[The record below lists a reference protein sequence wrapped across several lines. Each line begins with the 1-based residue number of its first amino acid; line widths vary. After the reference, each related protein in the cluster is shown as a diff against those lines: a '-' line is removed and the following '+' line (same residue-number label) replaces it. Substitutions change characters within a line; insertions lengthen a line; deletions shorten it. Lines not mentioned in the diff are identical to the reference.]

1 MRTQSP
7 VIPVPR
13 KIHSTGNAN
22 RNPVVLVFGEYKKV
36 NHLKASEAEA
46 NIYIILSHNETF
58 MYALTSAKV
67 GKKKDALQSMG
78 FIRKWL
84 RNFPQRRGDNGLIL
98 CFAPAKMLY
107 SAQICLLLGTETA
120 MYSGSDLWILTVR
133 AKMNIRSNSSSKK
146 NKKWRDR

>member
-1 MRTQSP
+1 MLIEIQLSLCS
-7 VIPVPR
+7 VNI
-13 KIHSTGNAN
+13 
-22 RNPVVLVFGEYKKV
+22 KKSITLRL
-36 NHLKASEAEA
+36 LKQKPM
-46 NIYIILSHNETF
+46 YIILSHNETF

-67 GKKKDALQSMG
+67 GKKKDALQSVG

-84 RNFPQRRGDNGLIL
+84 RNFPQRRGDNGLVL